1 VKLSAP
7 DLVLS
12 LLDSAPQPQIRAAS
26 LIEAG
31 ALFGI
36 DSRAIR
42 VAVARLVKNNVLTTV
57 SRGIYGVGGG
67 GDRLHRAVISW
78 ADVESS
84 IKPWRGEWL
93 AVYQHLKGA
102 NKTAVRAR
110 DRALRLQGFA
120 AVDSTLAVRPAN
132 LRRDLTDTRNVLIE
146 FGLNPGA
153 SLFLITNIEP
163 TADFERLWDTHALEA
178 RYARHI
184 RDLERSTRRVAK
196 LDVFGAA
203 KETLLVGRGV
213 TRDIVIDP
221 LLPGE
226 MIDAQLRGEVIRQMQ
241 IYDVLGKDCWRA
253 FYAALG

>member
-12 LLDSAPQPQIRAAS
+12 LLDSAPQPQIRATS
-26 LIEAG
+26 LVEAG

-42 VAVARLVKNNVLTTV
+42 VAVTRLVKNNVLITV
-57 SRGIYGVGGG
+57 SRGIYGVGDG
-67 GDRLHRAVISW
+67 GDRLHRTVSSW
-78 ADVESS
+78 ADVESG
-84 IKPWRGEWL
+84 IKPWRGKWL
-93 AVYQHLKGA
+93 AAYQHMKGA

-132 LRRDLTDTRNVLIE
+132 LVRDLADTRNVLIE
-146 FGLNPGA
+146 FGLDPGA
-153 SLFLITNIEP
+153 RVAVIANIEP
-163 TADFERLWDTHALEA
+163 AAHFERLWDTRTLEA
-178 RYARHI
+178 QYARHI
-184 RDLERSTRRVAK
+184 RNLERSTRRVAK
-196 LDVFGAA
+196 LDVFAAA

-226 MIDAQLRGEVIRQMQ
+226 MIDAQLRREVIQRMK